1 MSCQC
6 FSCMLSYFIQCSAAL
21 YFSLQI
27 YTDVVKSNHIPT
39 SIDPSQL
46 AKIVKI
52 SDCFH
57 SRGTDN
63 MGRFMEL
70 MANEVSGLGCIFDRK
85 RVFACQ

>member
-1 MSCQC
+1 MSCPY
-6 FSCMLSYFIQCSAAL
+6 FARMLSYFIQCSAAL

-27 YTDVVKSNHIPT
+27 YTDVVKSNCIPS

-57 SRGTDN
+57 SRGTEN

-70 MANEVSGLGCIFDRK
+70 MANEVSGLGCMFDRK
-85 RVFACQ
+85 CVFA